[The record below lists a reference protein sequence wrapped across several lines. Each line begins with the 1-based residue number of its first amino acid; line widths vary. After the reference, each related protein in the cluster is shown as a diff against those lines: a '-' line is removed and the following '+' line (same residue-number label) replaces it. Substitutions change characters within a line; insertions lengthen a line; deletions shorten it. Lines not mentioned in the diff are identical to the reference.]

1 MNSIKV
7 LIADDHALIREGLR
21 KVLSL
26 EPQIE
31 VIGEAADGPQ
41 AVEMATNMDVDIIL
55 LDINLPTINGI
66 AVCRTIKEKK
76 PEIGVIALTIHDQE
90 DYLFEMIRNGAS
102 AYLLKDISPDHLIRT
117 ILGVAR
123 GESFISPRLMA
134 RVFEEFS
141 RLSTPENPG
150 GSKDSRALTTRELQ
164 VLRLVARGETNR
176 GIAEKLFISEKTV
189 KNHMYSIFRKLS
201 VTDRTQAALYAIKNK
216 IVHI

>member
-1 MNSIKV
+1 MDTIKV

-31 VIGEAADGPQ
+31 VVGEAVDGPQ
-41 AVEMATNMDVDIIL
+41 TVEMATNLEVDIIL
-55 LDINLPTINGI
+55 LDINLPVLNGI
-66 AVCRTIKEKK
+66 AVCKSVKGIK
-76 PEIGVIALTIHDQE
+76 PGVGIIALTIHDQE

-102 AYLLKDISPDHLIRT
+102 AYLLKDISPEQLIHT

-141 RLSTPENPG
+141 RLSAPEGTG
-150 GSKDSRALTTRELQ
+150 GGRDSRSLTARELQ
-164 VLRLVARGETNR
+164 VLRLVARGESNR

-189 KNHMYSIFRKLS
+189 KNHMYSIFRKLD

-216 IVHI
+216 IVHV